1 MTTTMMMMI
10 LHCEGI
16 ERNDDLNVC
25 QLTLCKVVYTYQTNL
40 YTRDVYK
47 HLLAY
52 LFIHQAFIKHLL
64 CARQSEYKC
73 SH

>member
-1 MTTTMMMMI
+1 MTTTVMMTI
-10 LHCEGI
+10 LHWEGT

-25 QLTLCKVVYTYQTNL
+25 QLTLLKVVYTYQTNVC
-40 YTRDVYK
+40 TRNVYN
-47 HLLAY
+47 HLPAY

>member
-1 MTTTMMMMI
+1 MITTMMMI

-25 QLTLCKVVYTYQTNL
+25 QFTLFKVVCTYQTNL
-40 YTRDVYK
+40 YTGNVYN